1 MELGGLTGDLLI
13 LLADSADGGK
23 KGLSLRCKTHAEPVA
38 GQKFQTQLVLQS
50 GNNVT
55 DGGLCVTEDLGSLGK
70 AAQVC
75 CLQ

>member
-23 KGLSLRCKTHAEPVA
+23 KGLSLRCKPHAEPVA

-70 AAQVC
+70 AAQIC
-75 CLQ
+75 CLL